1 MIDDKCDFEKFYISE
16 KEAIFCEMLE
26 YAKIRNVSLDRAAL
40 EEIISI
46 DDNVPIIELMR
57 DSGLIE
63 SVTQNGEILFRNC

>member
-46 DDNVPIIELMR
+46 DDNVPIIE
-57 DSGLIE
+57 
-63 SVTQNGEILFRNC
+63 